1 MTDATMTS
9 TTRTTRATRTRRILA
24 GTGAA
29 AALALGLGGVA
40 GGAVAGA
47 ETPAADPAPAVV
59 EAPAAQAVDDAAPAV
74 DPASLPTADEAAGT
88 TGVTVDGL
96 LKPGGYLAVTAAP
109 GGDDAHAHVTTNFG
123 VEGELL
129 PAADAAVLTGE
140 LTLPT
145 SIGAPDDGGDVYRV
159 TVTTDSGL
167 TGTAEVPTG
176 SNAEAQAPT
185 A

>member
-59 EAPAAQAVDDAAPAV
+59 EAPAAPAV

-159 TVTTDSGL
+159 TVTTNSGL